1 MTLTRRIG
9 WMVWALV
16 PVVVLAYH
24 FGPGQVLMA
33 RDVALTRYQEAIQLE
48 QAALELQRQAYARH
62 LDTIEVRRTTFLSE
76 DEEQRERK
84 LAEATEQEREAYE
97 AAADQWQIVAETYEH
112 VMERLPDEDPETMA
126 RMQWAKGRAM
136 VRSGAVWDGAAELDD
151 LLFDLSESA
160 SSPESDSLMR
170 ATREELAAAYYFG
183 ARLLR
188 LQGKPADQWR
198 PEARRARQHFRYL
211 AEAASR
217 EGADPEVV
225 RGLEDNVER
234 TINLEQMDHS
244 ELEGQPL
251 PRQSPRTARGGG
263 PRPGRRAGI
272 TQRPPGE
279 GDARGANGAGPIGP
293 GW

>member
-1 MTLTRRIG
+1 MTLSRRLA

-16 PVVVLAYH
+16 PVVLLAYH

-33 RDVALTRYQEAIQLE
+33 RDVALTRYQEAIILE
-48 QAALELQRQAYARH
+48 QTAIDLQREAYARH
-62 LDTIEVRRTTFLSE
+62 LDTIEARRQAFLSN
-76 DEEQRERK
+76 EENGVE
-84 LAEATEQEREAYE
+84 LALAAATEQEREAYE
-97 AAADQWQIVAETYEH
+97 AAADQWQIVADTYEH
-112 VMERLPDEDPETMA
+112 VIERLPDEDPDTMT
-126 RMQWAKGRAM
+126 RMRWAKGRAM

-151 LLFDLSESA
+151 LLFDLSES
-160 SSPESDSLMR
+160 SRDPQSNSLMR

-188 LQGKPADQWR
+188 LEGKPADQWR

-217 EGADPEVV
+217 EGADPSVI

-244 ELEGQPL
+244 QLEGQPL

-263 PRPGRRAGI
+263 PRPGRRARV

>member
-1 MTLTRRIG
+1 MSMTRRLTWLI
-9 WMVWALV
+9 WALV

-24 FGPGQVLMA
+24 FGPGQILMA
-33 RDVALTRYQEAIQLE
+33 RDVALTRYQEAIILE
-48 QAALELQRQAYARH
+48 QTALDLQREAYARH
-62 LDTIEVRRTTFLSE
+62 LDTIEVRRETFLSN
-76 DEEQRERK
+76 DGGEEIA
-84 LAEATEQEREAYE
+84 LAAATEQERLAYE
-97 AAADQWQIVAETYEH
+97 AAADQWQTVADTYEH
-112 VMERLPDEDPETMA
+112 VIERLPDEDPETMA

-151 LLFDLSESA
+151 LLFELSES
-160 SSPESDSLMR
+160 PTTPQSDSLMR

-211 AEAASR
+211 AEAAAR
-217 EGADPEVV
+217 EGADATVI

-244 ELEGQPL
+244 QLEGQPL

-263 PRPGRRAGI
+263 PRPGRRAGV